1 MSVGRFNRLKISFFF
16 DKQADWTIAACADA
30 GANCFI
36 AGSGMFAYDDLSV
49 GCHELRTIA
58 EAAQKGQV
66 LPKGEMI
73 AWLEEQKAT
82 A

>member
-1 MSVGRFNRLKISFFF
+1 
-16 DKQADWTIAACADA
+16 
-30 GANCFI
+30 
-36 AGSGMFAYDDLSV
+36 MFAYDDLSV
-49 GCHELRTIA
+49 GCHELHTIA

>member
-1 MSVGRFNRLKISFFF
+1 
-16 DKQADWTIAACADA
+16 
-30 GANCFI
+30 
-36 AGSGMFAYDDLSV
+36 MFAYDDLSV

-58 EAAQKGQV
+58 EAAQKGHV
-66 LPKGEMI
+66 LPKGETI